1 MWNFFLEDRG
11 NLTNLLVS
19 QSLGIP
25 HTKFS
30 QEVMLV
36 RCHEGS
42 HDSQPTKVGT
52 ISHLIGSNHREILS
66 TVFLL
71 NLVAKET
78 GVLLSSFALQED
90 FSRSIDGNS
99 RLREAQKIADIGIF
113 TRSESLLILT

>member
-1 MWNFFLEDRG
+1 MLDLFLEDRG
-11 NLTNLLVS
+11 NLTNLLVC
-19 QSLGIP
+19 QSLRIP
-25 HTKFS
+25 HTQFS

-36 RCHEGS
+36 RCYEGS

-52 ISHLIGSNHREILS
+52 ISHLIGPNHRKILS